1 MVEKDEESGFKP
13 ALTIK
18 TVVNRI
24 HQNHYLL
31 PSIQRELV
39 WKPEQIINL
48 FDSIMRGYPVGT
60 FLFWNV
66 NEYSQKKFQ
75 FYKFIRTYN
84 KNKATHNEKAHISAE
99 DDIVAILDG
108 QQRFTSF
115 YMGLSGTYTE
125 KVPKNRRENEN
136 KSPEQKLY
144 LNLLGQPE
152 ETENP
157 VSNEYIFKFL
167 TNQESTEKNE
177 NTFWFRIGEIL
188 DFTDINLMLDFIDS
202 TGILRDFGDEKSKF
216 ARATLTKFW
225 NCVHHDT
232 IIHHYLE
239 TSQELDKVLQIF
251 IRVNSG
257 GTPLGYSDLL
267 LSIASAH
274 WKKIDAREEINE
286 FLNEINLDGTFD
298 FDQDLILKSALVLS
312 DILEIGFKVDNFNV
326 ENMTKIEENW
336 DLMKESI
343 RIAVHL
349 VESFGYNS
357 KRLTSNNTIIP
368 IAYYLMKNSNPKN
381 FVDNSKFKDERKKI
395 RSWLSASLIKKV
407 FGGTP
412 DEILKPIRE
421 VLKDNFKEFPHEE
434 IINKF
439 RGKSKTLIFSEDDLE
454 ELFENKYGT
463 KYTFSILA
471 MMYPKLDFKNHF
483 HEDHIFPKSKMS
495 LRELKNHGI
504 KKEDFSFYEQ
514 NKDKIPNL
522 QLMDGPEN
530 EEKSST
536 LFKKWLDEKQIDEK
550 TEFMKNNYIPENISL
565 EHNNFI
571 EFYNQRK
578 ELLKEYFR
586 KLLQMS

>member
-177 NTFWFRIGEIL
+177 NTFWFRIGGIL

-578 ELLKEYFR
+578 ELLKEYFC